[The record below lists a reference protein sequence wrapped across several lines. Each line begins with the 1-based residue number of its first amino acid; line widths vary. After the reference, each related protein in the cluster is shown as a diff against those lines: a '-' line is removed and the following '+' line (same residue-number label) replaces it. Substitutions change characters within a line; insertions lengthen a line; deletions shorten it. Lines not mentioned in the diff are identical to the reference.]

1 MLANRSDTYNL
12 GEIIGDSEEDFKTS
26 YLENC
31 LTSNPVLNNLAMKS
45 QEDIYGII
53 RMAQSGTQEGVELKG
68 SYTMDEVN
76 SMVAVMK
83 KLLYVRDIVLEVNKE
98 YIRSAGIHEDYR
110 TEPAFKLQGSYRN
123 MNRIAER
130 VVDIMN
136 DAELRTL
143 INSNYEGDSQTLTN
157 GAEANMLKFKEL
169 NSLLTEAEAQR
180 WADIKKTF
188 TKNLKMKGLGED
200 QAVGQVLVQLE
211 SINDGLENI
220 ASAMKTGVANMGG
233 PQEAAPTTVNV
244 VSKVPAALV
253 GVMSEQFKLMQG
265 WLAPIFKETREQTEE
280 MKKLKVLMDQNLE
293 RYQVLLD
300 ELQEKGS

>member
-1 MLANRSDTYNL
+1 
-12 GEIIGDSEEDFKTS
+12 
-26 YLENC
+26 
-31 LTSNPVLNNLAMKS
+31 
-45 QEDIYGII
+45 
-53 RMAQSGTQEGVELKG
+53 LKG

-136 DAELRTL
+136 DGELRTL

-169 NSLLTEAEAQR
+169 NGLLTETEAQR

-220 ASAMKTGVANMGG
+220 AAAMKSGVASMAETRESVAADV
-233 PQEAAPTTVNV
+233 PVPPAPTTVNV

-293 RYQVLLD
+293 RYQTLLD
-300 ELQEKGS
+300 ELQDK